1 MARIVKRTRT
11 GPYPVKVGE
20 ETKYI
25 CGCGLSKNQ
34 PFCDGTHKTTKTEES
49 DKFYWYDAAGNRHEV
64 EENYP
69 DLNEPHQG
77 TQ

>member
-11 GPYPVKVGE
+11 GPYPVTVGT

-34 PFCDGTHKTTKTEES
+34 PFCDSTHKTTAKTEEP
-49 DKFYWYDAAGNRHEV
+49 DKLYWYEAEGHRYEV
-64 EENYP
+64 KENYP
-69 DLNEPHQG
+69 DLRTPAE
-77 TQ
+77 